1 MVTSKG
7 ALVLADAFE
16 AMTVVR
22 KWPAGDEENVVTDNE
37 DVNGGF
43 PLDGETE
50 QLAPGGHPETL
61 KDTASAEAP
70 RTVTVAEPVSPGCRW
85 TALGSVE
92 TANPVDGLFFNVKE
106 SITPLALSTN
116 SYRMSVEALGRRSDT
131 TGRHP
136 CGGPARPATG

>member
-70 RTVTVAEPVSPGCRW
+70 RTVTVDEPVSPGCRW
-85 TALGSVE
+85 TAPGPAE
-92 TANPVDGLFFNVKE
+92 PAHPVDGLLFNPQE
-106 SITPLALSTN
+106 SITPPAP
-116 SYRMSVEALGRRSDT
+116 RP
-131 TGRHP
+131 HP
-136 CGGPARPATG
+136 AP